1 MELREAEINWNRT
14 DHSESSEQVTL
25 LDFVIYK
32 AESERVTCHQI
43 RSIDPLL
50 IHSLGVAGSLPIVTV
65 QNRLPQ
71 AQVAFLGA
79 FALATP

>member
-1 MELREAEINWNRT
+1 MELREAEISWNRT
-14 DHSESSEQVTL
+14 DYSESSEQVTR

-32 AESERVTCHQI
+32 ADSDRVTCHQI

-50 IHSLGVAGSLPIVTV
+50 IHSLWVAASLPMVKV

-71 AQVAFLGA
+71 AQVAFSGA
-79 FALATP
+79 FALANP